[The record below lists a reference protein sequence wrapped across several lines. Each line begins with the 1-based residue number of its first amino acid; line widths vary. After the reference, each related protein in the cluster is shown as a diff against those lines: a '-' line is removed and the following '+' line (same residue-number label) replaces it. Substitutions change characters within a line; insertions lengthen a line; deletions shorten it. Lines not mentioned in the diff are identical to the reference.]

1 MSSRAPFC
9 SSSYSCRTAVDPLPR
24 SAEADLG
31 NAQIFAWL
39 ALQHYDEIDDRQCIL
54 PTYSMSSPRVS
65 ARSTDQHNTTE
76 RPLPAATS
84 ISTHACTA
92 FCRSECLLQT
102 TGSKLKHK
110 DLLATLYAH
119 LSKQAKIWQL
129 RKLRA
134 LAVHQC
140 QIVVKNQFFFVCE
153 RPLRILYSSLRK
165 QH

>member
-1 MSSRAPFC
+1 MSSRMPFC
-9 SSSYSCRTAVDPLPR
+9 SSSYSFRMAVDPLPR
-24 SAEADLG
+24 SAEATLG

-39 ALQHYDEIDDRQCIL
+39 ALQHYDDIVDVSAYYL
-54 PTYSMSSPRVS
+54 HTLFMSSPRVS
-65 ARSTDQHNTTE
+65 VRPTDKHNTTE

-140 QIVVKNQFFFVCE
+140 QIVAKKHFFFLFVNG
-153 RPLRILYSSLRK
+153 
-165 QH
+165 H

>member
-1 MSSRAPFC
+1 MTTSR
-9 SSSYSCRTAVDPLPR
+9 TV
-24 SAEADLG
+24 SAYYLHTL
-31 NAQIFAWL
+31 F
-39 ALQHYDEIDDRQCIL
+39 
-54 PTYSMSSPRVS
+54 MSSPRVS

-140 QIVVKNQFFFVCE
+140 QIVVKNQFFFLCVWTATKDIV
-153 RPLRILYSSLRK
+153 LVIAKATLRK
-165 QH
+165 NAREEGRLEVPSVCTMYPVRLHF